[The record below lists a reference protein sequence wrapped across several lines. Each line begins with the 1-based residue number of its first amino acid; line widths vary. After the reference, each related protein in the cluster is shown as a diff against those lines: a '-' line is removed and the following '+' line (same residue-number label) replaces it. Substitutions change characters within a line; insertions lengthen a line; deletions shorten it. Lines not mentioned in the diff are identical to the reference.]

1 MTPQQWQGNMERL
14 AHAANQVK
22 RSYDRT
28 NSRFEVARRKER
40 RDIDRLNDAR
50 KLLKDAR
57 EELSAAERALQ
68 ESERTRKGFQDILRN
83 KDRAYTKAMSA
94 IKQMQREKPRDR

>member
-40 RDIDRLNDAR
+40 RDIDR
-50 KLLKDAR
+50 
-57 EELSAAERALQ
+57 ALQ
-68 ESERTRKGFQDILRN
+68 ESERTRKDFQDILRN